1 MDAVSQEL
9 WFSDPAGH
17 MLGFWFLTIL
27 GVVIGAVVYA
37 GAAYARLRR
46 PQVQALPSLPKGV
59 ALGLGVAVALFV
71 AGLAWTNHFWGFY
84 VVTLTEDEM
93 VVESLFPRRRATL
106 ARDEVARVQAGM
118 TGGRFDSACLVIEQT
133 SGKVRRSEGLRPD
146 ELEPRLEA
154 VQQWLADPDAWRA
167 QIRQVEAA
175 E

>member
-1 MDAVSQEL
+1 MVTDVGYWA
-9 WFSDPAGH
+9 AG
-17 MLGFWFLTIL
+17 
-27 GVVIGAVVYA
+27 
-37 GAAYARLRR
+37 R
-46 PQVQALPSLPKGV
+46 
-59 ALGLGVAVALFV
+59 
-71 AGLAWTNHFWGFY
+71 
-84 VVTLTEDEM
+84 
-93 VVESLFPRRRATL
+93 
-106 ARDEVARVQAGM
+106 AGM